1 MNIILSSFTFLFGLA
16 IGSFLNALIWRL
28 HTRESLIDRSHCPKC
43 GHKISWYDNIPLLSF
58 LLLRGRCRHCHER
71 ISIQYPL
78 VELMTGLLF
87 VLAYYRNFGFWILD
101 FRFVSDF
108 GFRVSDFLELLR
120 DWFVIAVMIVI
131 FIYDLRWYLI
141 LDVVS
146 LPAAGIILASNLYL
160 GNTTYNICRL
170 ENLWSCNA
178 LSWSGMLIS
187 AIIGGSFFL
196 AQFIVSRGRWIGG
209 GDIRL
214 GLLMGLILGW
224 PYILVGLMIAYFL
237 GSVVGLGLVAANRK
251 KWGSQIPFGVFL
263 TTATVITMFW
273 GSGILKWYLGIFQ

>member
-1 MNIILSSFTFLFGLA
+1 MIYLIYSLILLFGLA
-16 IGSFLNALIWRL
+16 IGSFLNCLIWRL

-43 GHKISWYDNIPLLSF
+43 GHKIAWYDNIPLLSF
-58 LLLRGRCRHCHER
+58 LLLRGRCRNCHEP

-78 VELMTGLLF
+78 VELVTGLLF
-87 VLAYYRNFGFWILD
+87 VLAFYQNFG
-101 FRFVSDF
+101 VSELSCVTCYVLPVM
-108 GFRVSDFLELLR
+108 RLLR

-214 GLLMGLILGW
+214 GLLMGFILGW
-224 PYILVGLMIAYFL
+224 PFILVALMIAYFL
-237 GSVVGLGLVAANRK
+237 GSIAGLGLVAANRK

-263 TTATVITMFW
+263 TTATIITMFW
-273 GSGILKWYLGIFQ
+273 GSGILKWYLGIFH